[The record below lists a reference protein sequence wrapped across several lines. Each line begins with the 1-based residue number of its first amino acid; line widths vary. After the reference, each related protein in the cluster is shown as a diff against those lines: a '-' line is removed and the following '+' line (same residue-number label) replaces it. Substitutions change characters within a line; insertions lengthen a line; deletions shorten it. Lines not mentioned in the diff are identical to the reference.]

1 MLGGDAPAGNPIS
14 CPGLRVASQT
24 STMAGGGGIAAA
36 GNLIV
41 ASVSVVIP
49 VLGETGVAIASLAGN
64 RFTSCAW
71 LVSDALVSIVSV
83 RSVANARRTITVIL
97 LVSRH
102 AWSRRRID
110 IRNWSDPG

>member
-24 STMAGGGGIAAA
+24 STMAGGGGMVAA

-41 ASVSVVIP
+41 ANVSVVISA
-49 VLGETGVAIASLAGN
+49 LGETGVAPASFAGN
-64 RFTSCAW
+64 GFASCAW
-71 LVSDALVSIVSV
+71 LVSGTPISIVSA

-97 LVSRH
+97 LVWRLLRGH
-102 AWSRRRID
+102 YGLRWEHIV
-110 IRNWSDPG
+110 